1 VIIVSLGIG
10 GDAASAQRGRGLSA
24 GDSCD
29 NNCFGLGIV
38 LAWVGAEFRIS
49 SHPVHFSL
57 VGKGEPVAKV
67 LGAWRN
73 FGWGE
78 SEGVEA

>member
-1 VIIVSLGIG
+1 VIVIPLGIS
-10 GDAASAQRGRGLSA
+10 GDTASAQRGRGLST

-29 NNCFGLGIV
+29 DNCSGLGIV
-38 LAWVGAEFRIS
+38 LAWVGAEFSIS
-49 SHPVHFSL
+49 SHPVHLPL
-57 VGKGEPVAKV
+57 VGKRKPAAKM
-67 LGAWRN
+67 LRAWRN